1 MLKINGFNQRVL
13 ENLNRFKEIHK
24 NDEPHSHYA
33 VFDCDGTLFY
43 GDTAYTTLENTI
55 NNLNL
60 LFNAE
65 DLIKE
70 FFPLNRI
77 NANDQETIN
86 LFLKEHAYLKEKRFL
101 SRNLDNYKR
110 KTLWQNDPLFID
122 FKRNLYKLFDIS
134 YALNGYEDASYLM
147 VSFFSGF
154 SLKELT
160 KLALLAFKNNDIC
173 LQNKDFKVNENN
185 NEINN
190 LTSLQPIMEMR
201 NFIKELLKIG
211 MDVYITSASPLEIV
225 KAALSYYKFPSEIE
239 VFGIG
244 NTINKEGYISL
255 KRDKE
260 NYPCPIKMG
269 KAFTIKNMIAPRHQ
283 NQGPSFV
290 AGDSEGDV
298 AFLTSF
304 KDTEIS
310 LFLGKNTNKETSPLF
325 KAIDYEQIQNLN
337 LIDTLNCG
345 DILFLSQG
353 KDSIKREL
361 ISEERCPEKLNQ
373 DFSMEENFSSL
384 KKIKPYLFY
393 LGYKKL

>member
-1 MLKINGFNQRVL
+1 
-13 ENLNRFKEIHK
+13 
-24 NDEPHSHYA
+24 
-33 VFDCDGTLFY
+33 
-43 GDTAYTTLENTI
+43 
-55 NNLNL
+55 
-60 LFNAE
+60 
-65 DLIKE
+65 
-70 FFPLNRI
+70 
-77 NANDQETIN
+77 
-86 LFLKEHAYLKEKRFL
+86 
-101 SRNLDNYKR
+101 
-110 KTLWQNDPLFID
+110 
-122 FKRNLYKLFDIS
+122 
-134 YALNGYEDASYLM
+134 
-147 VSFFSGF
+147 
-154 SLKELT
+154 
-160 KLALLAFKNNDIC
+160 
-173 LQNKDFKVNENN
+173 
-185 NEINN
+185 
-190 LTSLQPIMEMR
+190 
-201 NFIKELLKIG
+201 
-211 MDVYITSASPLEIV
+211 
-225 KAALSYYKFPSEIE
+225 
-239 VFGIG
+239 
-244 NTINKEGYISL
+244 
-255 KRDKE
+255 
-260 NYPCPIKMG
+260 MG